1 MEFTAWFGK
10 LNINEEGEV
19 EDCQAFEKDP
29 EKLAEVLVSLQETSR
44 DEAVNAPD
52 LRQVALDFGF
62 VELDKDYDIMLR
74 DVCIRA
80 AKMQISKSDTDDTR
94 IIQAVEAMDDIDR
107 NVNELSERLMVW
119 YGRYFPELPLKG
131 ESLAN
136 FVAQYGSR
144 ESLPEDHKFF
154 EKAANSMGSDISFA
168 DEELLRHLASNICSL
183 YDTRSHIEAYIVTN
197 MGSVAPNL
205 SNIAGAPLGARLI
218 SMAGSL
224 EKLAA
229 FPSSTI
235 QVIGA
240 SRALFKHL
248 RDRAPSPKHGI
259 IFNNIIIKN
268 APWWQRGKL
277 ARAFAAKISLAA
289 RMDCYSGEL
298 DPSIKENLDKKLE
311 MIRKANPSAP
321 KKEKKGGKSGKGGR
335 SGRSGK
341 PGGSNKKD
349 GNRRSNNKKK
359 GGKQ

>member
-1 MEFTAWFGK
+1 MEFIAWFGK
-10 LNINEEGEV
+10 LIINDQGDV

-29 EKLAEVLVSLQETSR
+29 GKLAEMLVSMQKTVQNK
-44 DEAVNAPD
+44 AIAAPD
-52 LRQVALDFGF
+52 LRHIALEFGF
-62 VELDKDYDIMLR
+62 VELDDDYDILLR

-119 YGRYFPELPLKG
+119 YGRYFPELTLTG

-136 FVAQYGSR
+136 FVMQYGSR
-144 ESLPEDHKFF
+144 DSLPEDHKLF
-154 EKAANSMGSDISFA
+154 EKASNSMGSDISFA
-168 DEELLRHLASNICSL
+168 DEELLRQLASNICSL
-183 YDTRSHIEAYIVTN
+183 YDTRRHIEAYIISN
-197 MGSVAPNL
+197 MGTVAPNL

-229 FPSSTI
+229 FPSSTV

-248 RDRAPSPKHGI
+248 RARAPSPKHGI
-259 IFNNIIIKN
+259 IFNNTIIKN

-298 DPSIKENLDKKLE
+298 DPSIKDNLEKKLE
-311 MIRKANPSAP
+311 RIRQANPSPP
-321 KKEKKGGKSGKGGR
+321 KREKGSKSGNAR
-335 SGRSGK
+335 SGRSG
-341 PGGSNKKD
+341 GSGASNKKG
-349 GNRRSNNKKK
+349 GNRKPDNKNN

>member
-1 MEFTAWFGK
+1 MQFMAWFGR
-10 LNINEEGEV
+10 LTISDEGEV
-19 EDCQAFEKDP
+19 EDCQFFEKDP
-29 EKLAEVLVSLQETSR
+29 EKLAAMLVSLEEQTQ
-44 DEAVNAPD
+44 DVAVNAPD

-62 VELDKDYDIMLR
+62 VELDEDYDILLR

-80 AKMQISKSDTDDTR
+80 AKSQISESDTDDTR

-119 YGRYFPELPLKG
+119 YGRYFPELELTG
-131 ESLAN
+131 EALAR
-136 FVAQYGSR
+136 FVLNYGSR
-144 ESLPEDHKFF
+144 DNLPEDHELF
-154 EKAANSMGSDISFA
+154 EKASASMGSELSFA
-168 DEELLRHLASNICSL
+168 DEGLMRQLASNICGL
-183 YDTRSHIEAYIVTN
+183 YDTRRYIESYIVTN
-197 MGSVAPNL
+197 MSSVAPNL

-248 RDRAPSPKHGI
+248 RSRAPSPKHGV
-259 IFNNIIIKN
+259 IFNNVIIKN

-289 RMDCYSGEL
+289 RTDCYSGEL
-298 DPSIKENLDKKLE
+298 DPSIKESLERKLD
-311 MIRKANPSAP
+311 MIRKANPAPP
-321 KKEKKGGKSGKGGR
+321 KKERSGKTGGKGRPGKKGGQR
-335 SGRSGK
+335 R
-341 PGGSNKKD
+341 PGNV
-349 GNRRSNNKKK
+349 KK